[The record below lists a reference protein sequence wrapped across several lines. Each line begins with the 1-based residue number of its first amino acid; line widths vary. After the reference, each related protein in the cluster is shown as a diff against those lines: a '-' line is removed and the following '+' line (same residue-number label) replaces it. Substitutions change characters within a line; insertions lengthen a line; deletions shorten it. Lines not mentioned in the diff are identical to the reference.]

1 MSCPPASSKSPSA
14 KASPPGLALLFAAAA
29 AALSVPVLLRYRK
42 DMRTAWARVSHGS
55 TIAHTSCGPIEYAV
69 RGDGAP
75 ILVVHGAGG
84 GFDQGIEIGRDLVPA
99 GFRLIAMSRFGYL
112 RTPLPDDAS
121 AAAQADAHAALL
133 DALQIER
140 AAVLGVSAGACS
152 ATQFAI
158 RHPDRCG
165 ALLLLVPAMH
175 VPRPDGAASIVT
187 PAGTR
192 LLFDTALRSDFLYW
206 SAIKLA
212 PETLMH
218 ALLATPPEVVAEAGK
233 AERERVRTVME
244 LALPVSRRRL
254 GLLND
259 ADVVSTLAR
268 YPLERIA
275 SPTLA
280 ISLADDLFG
289 TFDAARYTAGQVR
302 RGRFL
307 GFARGGH
314 IWVGHHEEVMRAI
327 ADFVTTERI

>member
-1 MSCPPASSKSPSA
+1 MDLPPASSKSSSA
-14 KASPPGLALLFAAAA
+14 KASRPGLALPFAAAA

-42 DMRTAWARVSHGS
+42 DLRAARARVSHGS
-55 TIAHTSCGPIEYAV
+55 TIAHTSLGPIEYAAL
-69 RGDGAP
+69 GDGAP

-152 ATQFAI
+152 STQLAI
-158 RHPDRCG
+158 RHPDRCS
-165 ALLLLVPAMH
+165 ALVLLVPAIH
-175 VPRPDGAASIVT
+175 VPRPEGAASIVT

-192 LLFDTALRSDFLYW
+192 LLFGTALRSDFLYW

-212 PETLMH
+212 PETLMR
-218 ALLATPPEVVAEAGK
+218 AILATPPDVVAEAGP
-233 AERERVRTVME
+233 AERERVLRVME

-259 ADVVSTLAR
+259 AEVVSTLAR
-268 YPLERIA
+268 YPLERIT

-280 ISLADDLFG
+280 VSLSDDLFG
-289 TFDAARYTAGQVR
+289 TFDAARYTAGQVP

-307 GFARGGH
+307 GFERGGH

-327 ADFVTTERI
+327 ADFVRIERV